1 MSSPT
6 NRWKLGLFVIVALGV
21 GLVAALFLAGRALK
35 NEAVRYTSYIDEAV
49 TGLNTGSPVSYRG
62 VTIGNVSEINIAPDR
77 RHVEVRYDLG
87 VEELSRLGLAYDQGS
102 RTRISIPR
110 DLRVQVG
117 SSGVTGTKYLQLDF
131 FTDATHPR
139 PKLPFEVP
147 ANYIPATPS
156 TFKSLETSVMN
167 AADQFP
173 ALAKQLD
180 SILTQ
185 VNQIVTEVRT
195 EKIPEQASGAL
206 ASASA
211 LMQMLH
217 KRVDGMKLEQLSSET
232 SAVLGRA
239 NQTLARA
246 DTLLERMNSDQGLMT
261 SVQRAS
267 DAVGDVAVNANDVV
281 SDVGGTMREL
291 RETIEAIRRL
301 AEALE
306 RDSDMLVKGR
316 ARASE

>member
-6 NRWKLGLFVIVALGV
+6 NRWKLGLFVIVAVCV
-21 GLVAALFLAGRALK
+21 GLVATLFLAGRALK
-35 NEAVRYTSYIDEAV
+35 KESVRYTSYLDEAV

-87 VEELSRLGLAYDQGS
+87 VEELSRLGLAFDQGR
-102 RTRISIPR
+102 RTKISIPR
-110 DLRVQVG
+110 DLRVQIG

-131 FTDATHPR
+131 FADATHPR
-139 PKLPFEVP
+139 PKLPFQVP
-147 ANYIPATPS
+147 ANYIPATAS
-156 TFKSLETSVMN
+156 TFKSLENSVMN

-173 ALAKQLD
+173 ALAKQFD
-180 SILTQ
+180 SILSQ

-195 EKIPEQASGAL
+195 QKIPEQASGAL

-211 LMQMLH
+211 LMQLLH
-217 KRVDGMKLEQLSSET
+217 KKVDAMQLERLSSET
-232 SAVLGRA
+232 TVMLGRA
-239 NQTLARA
+239 NQTFARA
-246 DTLLERMNSDQGLMT
+246 DALLERINSDQGLLT

-281 SDVGGTMREL
+281 VDVGGTMREL
-291 RETIEAIRRL
+291 RETIEAVRQL

-316 ARASE
+316 AKASE